1 MIFWEAHKIQHGPMV
16 LGSLFA
22 QEDSHATTAWLLIG
36 KKGIHFHLAG

>member
-1 MIFWEAHKIQHGPMV
+1 MV

-36 KKGIHFHLAG
+36 KKGIHFHLAGILVKQIAQFGSI